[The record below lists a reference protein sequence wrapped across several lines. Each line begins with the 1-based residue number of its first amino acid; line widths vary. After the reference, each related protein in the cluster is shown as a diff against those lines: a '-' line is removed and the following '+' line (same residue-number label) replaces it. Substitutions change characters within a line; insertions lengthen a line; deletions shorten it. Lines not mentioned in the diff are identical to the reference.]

1 MRTRYKLPIWAD
13 LFNLVVGLFG
23 PKFFAAPNRG
33 GGSGGAAPFL
43 SGTGGGGAGT
53 DPFKGIIGK
62 GGGGGAAPFLGGGG
76 GGTDPFKGIIG
87 KGGGG
92 GGGGAAPFL
101 SALVG
106 GGAGT
111 DPLEGIIGKGG
122 GGGGGGGGG
131 TAIFDANMG
140 DDARED
146 AAISGRN
153 LAGGDCGRD
162 GATANYI

>member
-62 GGGGGAAPFLGGGG
+62 GGGGG
-76 GGTDPFKGIIG
+76 
-87 KGGGG
+87 
-92 GGGGAAPFL
+92 GGGAAPFL
-101 SALVG
+101 SGLVG